1 MKIELTPVDVDGKPR
16 DFDHP
21 LSATAR
27 EVLLATGA
35 LYDAVGFEEPWI
47 GYLVVA
53 GSQAV
58 GTCGFKSPPL
68 DGRVEI
74 AYFTFPEYENRGLA
88 TQMAGQLI
96 ALAQGAAADVNIVA
110 QTLPERNASTRV
122 LEKSGFRRVG
132 TVDHPEDG
140 EVWEWQLP
148 RGG

>member
-1 MKIELTPVDVDGKPR
+1 MKIELIPIDVDGTPR
-16 DFDHP
+16 DFDHA
-21 LSATAR
+21 LSAPAR

-35 LYDAVGFEEPWI
+35 LYAAVGFKEPWI

-53 GSQAV
+53 SSQAV

-96 ALAQGAAADVNIVA
+96 ALAH
-110 QTLPERNASTRV
+110 ERVTRELTDEECRTYLHV
-122 LEKSGFRRVG
+122 ERCP
-132 TVDHPEDG
+132 VD
-140 EVWEWQLP
+140 Q
-148 RGG
+148 